1 MSLIANS
8 TLSKKI
14 TLISDTIKKLRT
26 ENALTQVEFAKKLN
40 CNRQKIADWER
51 GKSTPSADDIILLC
65 EKFGVSA
72 DYLLGQTTAK
82 TTDKDLQFVCNY
94 LGLTE
99 KTAEMLRASHQKAK
113 IEKLIAIMEVSE

>member
-1 MSLIANS
+1 MP
-8 TLSKKI
+8 
-14 TLISDTIKKLRT
+14 ISDTIKKLRT
-26 ENALTQVEFAKKLN
+26 EDNKLTQVELAERLN

-72 DYLLGQTTAK
+72 DYILGLSDTPTN
-82 TTDKDLQFVCNY
+82 DKDLQFVCDY

-99 KTAEMLRASHQKAK
+99 KAVEMLRASHQKAK
-113 IEKLIAIMEVSE
+113 IEKLITIMEVSE